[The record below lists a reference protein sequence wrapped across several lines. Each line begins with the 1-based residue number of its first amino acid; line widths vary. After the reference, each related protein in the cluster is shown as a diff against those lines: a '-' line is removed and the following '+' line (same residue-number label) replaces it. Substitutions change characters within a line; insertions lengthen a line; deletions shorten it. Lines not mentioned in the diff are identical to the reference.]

1 MIVVLKHNVPEEKR
15 NQLINW
21 LRNQNIDVHPSLGE
35 YQTVLGLVGDTSRI
49 DMSLLESLDIVDS
62 VKRVSDPFKCCNRKF
77 HPDDTVV
84 SVGDAKFGGGHFAM
98 IAGPCSVESEE
109 QIVYV
114 AKAVKAAG
122 AQLLRGGA
130 FKPRTSP
137 YDFQGLHGEGIR
149 LLEIAKQET
158 GLPIVTELMN
168 IKHLPLFDN
177 VDVIQIGARNMQ
189 NYDLL
194 KEMGSV
200 KKPILLKRG
209 LANTL
214 KELLMSAEYIMASG
228 NDNVILCERGI
239 RTFDDYTRN
248 TLDLAAVP
256 MLHELSHLPGI
267 VDPSHSTAGPAD
279 DARGRSLRRGR
290 RDRRGPQRS
299 YPRAV
304 RRRTVAHLRAVC
316 RGRREGPRSPR
327 GGDEMTVGIV
337 GLGLIGGSFAKAYHA
352 AGWRVLGY
360 DRDESVLS
368 FTQLADAVDEP
379 LTMDNLGTCELVLLC
394 VRPLAAVEYL
404 RQAAPHIGGKPVVID
419 CCGTKRVVCAAA
431 FPLAKEYGF
440 TYLGGHPMAGTQYSG
455 FGHARA
461 NLYHNAPMVIVPP
474 DFDDIELLS
483 RVKELLSP
491 AGFGSFSVTT
501 ADSHDE
507 MIAFTSQMAHLVS
520 NAYIKSPTAKAHKG
534 FSAGS
539 YKDMTRVAW
548 LNAPMWSELFLE
560 NRDYM
565 LRELDG
571 LMDCLMQ
578 YRAAIAENDGE
589 ALTQLLE
596 EGKKRKEEVDGR

>member
-1 MIVVLKHNVPEEKR
+1 
-15 NQLINW
+15 
-21 LRNQNIDVHPSLGE
+21 
-35 YQTVLGLVGDTSRI
+35 
-49 DMSLLESLDIVDS
+49 
-62 VKRVSDPFKCCNRKF
+62 
-77 HPDDTVV
+77 
-84 SVGDAKFGGGHFAM
+84 
-98 IAGPCSVESEE
+98 
-109 QIVYV
+109 
-114 AKAVKAAG
+114 
-122 AQLLRGGA
+122 
-130 FKPRTSP
+130 
-137 YDFQGLHGEGIR
+137 
-149 LLEIAKQET
+149 
-158 GLPIVTELMN
+158 
-168 IKHLPLFDN
+168 
-177 VDVIQIGARNMQ
+177 
-189 NYDLL
+189 
-194 KEMGSV
+194 
-200 KKPILLKRG
+200 
-209 LANTL
+209 
-214 KELLMSAEYIMASG
+214 
-228 NDNVILCERGI
+228 
-239 RTFDDYTRN
+239 
-248 TLDLAAVP
+248 
-256 MLHELSHLPGI
+256 
-267 VDPSHSTAGPAD
+267 
-279 DARGRSLRRGR
+279 
-290 RDRRGPQRS
+290 
-299 YPRAV
+299 
-304 RRRTVAHLRAVC
+304 
-316 RGRREGPRSPR
+316 
-327 GGDEMTVGIV
+327 MTVGIV
-337 GLGLIGGSFAKAYHA
+337 GLGLIGGSFAKAYHT

-379 LTMDNLGTCELVLLC
+379 LTMDNIGTCELVLLC

>member
-1 MIVVLKHNVPEEKR
+1 
-15 NQLINW
+15 
-21 LRNQNIDVHPSLGE
+21 
-35 YQTVLGLVGDTSRI
+35 
-49 DMSLLESLDIVDS
+49 
-62 VKRVSDPFKCCNRKF
+62 
-77 HPDDTVV
+77 
-84 SVGDAKFGGGHFAM
+84 
-98 IAGPCSVESEE
+98 
-109 QIVYV
+109 
-114 AKAVKAAG
+114 
-122 AQLLRGGA
+122 
-130 FKPRTSP
+130 
-137 YDFQGLHGEGIR
+137 
-149 LLEIAKQET
+149 
-158 GLPIVTELMN
+158 
-168 IKHLPLFDN
+168 
-177 VDVIQIGARNMQ
+177 
-189 NYDLL
+189 
-194 KEMGSV
+194 
-200 KKPILLKRG
+200 
-209 LANTL
+209 
-214 KELLMSAEYIMASG
+214 
-228 NDNVILCERGI
+228 
-239 RTFDDYTRN
+239 
-248 TLDLAAVP
+248 
-256 MLHELSHLPGI
+256 
-267 VDPSHSTAGPAD
+267 
-279 DARGRSLRRGR
+279 
-290 RDRRGPQRS
+290 
-299 YPRAV
+299 
-304 RRRTVAHLRAVC
+304 
-316 RGRREGPRSPR
+316 
-327 GGDEMTVGIV
+327 MTVGIV

-379 LTMDNLGTCELVLLC
+379 LTMDNIGTCELVLLC

-548 LNAPMWSELFLE
+548 LNPQMWAELFLE
-560 NRDYM
+560 NRDY
-565 LRELDG
+565 
-571 LMDCLMQ
+571 LMQ
-578 YRAAIAENDGE
+578 ELSVLSENLAAYQKALETQDLAGLTKLLDDG
-589 ALTQLLE
+589 
-596 EGKKRKEEVDGR
+596 KRRKEEVDGR